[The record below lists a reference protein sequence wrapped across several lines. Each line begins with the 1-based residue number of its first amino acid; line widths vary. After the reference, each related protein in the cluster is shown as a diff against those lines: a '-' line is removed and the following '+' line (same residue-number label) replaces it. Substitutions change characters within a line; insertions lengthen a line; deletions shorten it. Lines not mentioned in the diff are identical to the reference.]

1 VLHQVGA
8 GSLGPV
14 FRAHDPIEGRLV
26 AIKAFRLDVTPEQ
39 AAEFAV
45 ELEDLAASQPRH
57 PGMAAAL
64 AAGVE
69 GTTPYLA
76 QEYVAGEA
84 LDAALR
90 QFGPPPPAEALT
102 TLRRIAD
109 ALDRAA
115 GDNIHHGM
123 LHPRDIL
130 IAEGGDARVIDLGVA
145 QALARCGLRVPVRR
159 PYSAPERVAGE
170 KWGGAADIFSLGA
183 VAYELLTGRRLAG
196 SGRPEI
202 QAPGLSGPA
211 AERVADVLARA
222 LDQDPAARYPSAAD
236 LVDALAPLLP
246 NGRPGRKRAKPVSE
260 PTVPLPLDPLEPEPL
275 DETPTTARPEPDAFA
290 EPLVPAAAELPE
302 IEIERVTPAIV
313 EPGAAHDLEVD
324 LDLPAPRFASL
335 EDVPA
340 DTAIAVDRPAAPHV
354 EEPPAAVES
363 PASSWPTISLGQ
375 PPAVSER
382 RPLLPLIMAIVVG
395 IAGGF
400 GWGYWT
406 AHRTLTR
413 SGAAAVAA
421 PAPATESSGAPV
433 RVEEPEVIGERD
445 LPSPAATPQR
455 APAPPPPAP
464 AAPPRAADR
473 PAPERKPAPLPSGR
487 LVVRST
493 PAGARVLVDGRSRG
507 RTPLVL
513 RDLPLRVVRVT
524 LERDG
529 FKPDERRVALTA
541 AQPTVTIEAK
551 LAAAAPPAPVAT
563 TGTLA
568 IESRPTGATVF
579 LDGRQVGT
587 TPLSLPDVTPGTY
600 RIRLELAGFNP
611 WVTTA
616 DVQAGARARVA
627 ASLERGIPE

>member
-1 VLHQVGA
+1 
-8 GSLGPV
+8 
-14 FRAHDPIEGRLV
+14 
-26 AIKAFRLDVTPEQ
+26 
-39 AAEFAV
+39 
-45 ELEDLAASQPRH
+45 
-57 PGMAAAL
+57 MAAAL

-123 LHPRDIL
+123 LHPRDIR

-159 PYSAPERVAGE
+159 PYSAPERVVGE

-202 QAPGLSGPA
+202 QAPGLSGPSA
-211 AERVADVLARA
+211 DRVADVLARA

-236 LVDALAPLLP
+236 LVDALAPVLP

-260 PTVPLPLDPLEPEPL
+260 AEPL
-275 DETPTTARPEPDAFA
+275 DETPTTARPGPDAFA

-324 LDLPAPRFASL
+324 LDLPAPRFAAL
-335 EDVPA
+335 EDEPA
-340 DTAIAVDRPAAPHV
+340 DAAIAVDRPAPPHV
-354 EEPPAAVES
+354 EEPPATVES
-363 PASSWPTISLGQ
+363 PVSPWPTISLGQ
-375 PPAVSER
+375 PPVVSER
-382 RPLLPLIMAIVVG
+382 RPLLPLIMALVVG
-395 IAGGF
+395 TAGGF

-421 PAPATESSGAPV
+421 PAPATESAGAPV
-433 RVEEPEVIGERD
+433 RVEEPEVIGERG

-464 AAPPRAADR
+464 AAPPRAAER
-473 PAPERKPAPLPSGR
+473 PAAERKPAPLPSGR

-529 FKPDERRVALTA
+529 FKPDERRVGLTA

-551 LAAAAPPAPVAT
+551 LAAIAPPAPVAT

-568 IESRPTGATVF
+568 IDSRPTGATVF

-587 TPLSLPDVTPGTY
+587 TPLSLPDVTPGTH